1 MSEKSVFEKVKEEV
15 SILDVAERLTKLH
28 GGKNSRRAT
37 CPINGC
43 GAPRRGKAAS
53 RPFEVKPNDGR
64 FKCYSCG
71 ERGDVIELAV
81 KAWKVSPI
89 EACRELL
96 GAGFQAPPPPVKA
109 REQADQSYK
118 RKLQMAEEMWTFGRP
133 IAGTVVERYL
143 RARGILQEVIDLV
156 APAIRFHPFAYHHWD
171 DQARAWVKAPA
182 MLLRRE
188 YEKDGAP
195 CPTGGVHATYL
206 LRDGTGR
213 DKALGKLMWGPQ
225 NGPDGQPGAVWFL
238 GPVVDD
244 PRFDGTPVLEGEGM
258 ESALSLLCMAVDKG
272 RLARVVATLSLGT
285 MQGLVETDR
294 EGCMDISAPKAA
306 RNDDGS
312 LMGPA
317 FAWSNPLEQ
326 PWPEAIIGV
335 DGDMAPIKIKMR
347 TGRGK
352 AVPAVLDAPGRAD
365 LCSRLAT
372 RAWRR
377 AGTPARAIVPPGLQ
391 DFNDEWL
398 RRLAVR
404 EGRKA

>member
-1 MSEKSVFEKVKEEV
+1 MNGPSIFDQVKREV

-28 GGKNSRRAT
+28 GGQNSRRAA

-43 GAPRRGKAAS
+43 GAPARGKAAG
-53 RPFEVKPNDGR
+53 RPFEVKPQKGTFR
-64 FKCYSCG
+64 CYSCG
-71 ERGDVIELAV
+71 EHGDVIELAV
-81 KAWKVSPI
+81 QAWRVTPI

-96 GAGFQAPPPPVKA
+96 GAGFQAPPPPAKA
-109 REQADQSYK
+109 RQADDRSFK
-118 RKLQMAEEMWTFGRP
+118 RKLEMAAEMWEFGRP

-143 RARGILQEVIDLV
+143 RSRGILQAVIDLV
-156 APAIRFHPFAYHHWD
+156 APALRFHPFAYHHWD
-171 DQARAWVKAPA
+171 DQARAWTKAPA
-182 MLLRRE
+182 MLMRPT
-188 YEKDGAP
+188 YEKDGEP
-195 CPTGGVHATYL
+195 LPTGGLHATYL

-213 DKALGKLMWGPQ
+213 DKGLGKQMWGPQ
-225 NGPDGQPGAVWFL
+225 SGPEGQPGAVWLL

-244 PRFDGTPVLEGEGM
+244 PRLDGTPLLEGEGM

-272 RLARVVATLSLGT
+272 RYARLVATLSLGK

-294 EGCMDISAPKAA
+294 EGCMDVAAPKAA

-317 FAWSNPLEQ
+317 FTWSIPLGQ
-326 PWPEAIIGV
+326 PWPEVIVGV
-335 DGDMAPIKIKMR
+335 DGDMAPLKIKTR

-352 AVPAVLDAPGRAD
+352 VVPAILDAPARAA
-365 LCSRLAT
+365 LCARLAT

-377 AGTPARAIVPPGLQ
+377 EGVAARAIAPPGNQ

-398 RRLAVR
+398 RQLAQR